1 MHNCVKEYAD
11 EGWEMRHF
19 QAAWACEN
27 YGNRALDYDGNPT
40 DDYAWQAPLK
50 APTGTSGWFLPSC
63 GQLLHML
70 TYKDYLESQFSAVKA
85 TADAG
90 LQEHIKQF
98 DNYNDYISS
107 TIHDGWIDQARTVNF
122 IQGMKDQDQSDNGY
136 VRPVIVF

>member
-1 MHNCVKEYAD
+1 MA
-11 EGWEMRHF
+11 
-19 QAAWACEN
+19 
-27 YGNRALDYDGNPT
+27 
-40 DDYAWQAPLK
+40 
-50 APTGTSGWFLPSC
+50 GTC

-98 DNYNDYISS
+98 DNNYDYISS
-107 TIHDGWIDQARTVNF
+107 TRHDGWITQVWTVNF
-122 IQGMKDQDQSDNGY
+122 IQGKRNQERSYKDY